1 MESTLEIETTI
12 CPQCD
17 AVLDIGDRFCRR
29 CGAPLAAPASG
40 SDTRDAS
47 PSAGGWLEHPLV
59 VLAAIVLTLG
69 PFGLP
74 LLWRS
79 RRFSQPWKIL
89 LTGIILS
96 VVTLVVLTLWYVF
109 HVALGPLRELGNVG
123 R

>member
-1 MESTLEIETTI
+1 MESTLEIETTV

-17 AVLDIGDRFCRR
+17 AVLDVGDRFCRR
-29 CGAPLAAPASG
+29 CGVPLVASAPRT
-40 SDTRDAS
+40 DTRDTSKAT
-47 PSAGGWLEHPLV
+47 GGWLEHPLV
-59 VLAAIVLTLG
+59 VLAAMLLMLG

-79 RRFSQPWKIL
+79 RRFSHSWKIL
-89 LTGIILS
+89 LTGIVLS
-96 VVTLVVLTLWYVF
+96 VATFVVLTLWYVF